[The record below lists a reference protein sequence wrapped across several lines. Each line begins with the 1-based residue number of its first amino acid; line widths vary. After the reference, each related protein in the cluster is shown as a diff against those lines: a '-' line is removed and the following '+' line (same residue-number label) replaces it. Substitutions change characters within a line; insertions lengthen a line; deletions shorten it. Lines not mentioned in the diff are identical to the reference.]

1 MHPPIQP
8 SQFKCNICQFETN
21 TSRDLQ
27 KHTSANH
34 KQTEDILLLLDS
46 HVQTVKPRTIER
58 RLRGKLF
65 TPGYTRPKEGRV
77 YCSSRDWPNVKY
89 PENSMDVKVAELLK
103 VRPYRGAVMMAP
115 CNDISN
121 LKDLEHEEQYKM
133 AEKSAHNTVAVVRK
147 ALETFPS
154 LDKFL
159 LLEYPPRADSNQLAD
174 LTEYANF
181 CLRETVDK
189 SGLGSRIGIKTLD
202 GLYNSSNYH
211 IFGPTNR
218 GPRFDGIHLRGKRGK
233 HLFTHDIIRALESS
247 GMTKDISNPNQEAEV
262 EGVTTSNRFDLLN

>member
-1 MHPPIQP
+1 MLRN
-8 SQFKCNICQFETN
+8 SICQFETN

-27 KHTSANH
+27 SHTSANH
-34 KQTEDILLLLDS
+34 TQTEDILLLLDS

-159 LLEYPPRADSNQLAD
+159 LLEYPPRADSNQLVE
-174 LTEYANF
+174 LTEHANF

-189 SGLGSRIGIKTLD
+189 SGLGSRIGIKTMGCTTPATTTYLAPPT
-202 GLYNSSNYH
+202 GALGVMVYTSEERGVSTCLPMISSVPLSPLKPPGTYQT
-211 IFGPTNR
+211 PTR
-218 GPRFDGIHLRGKRGK
+218 RPRW
-233 HLFTHDIIRALESS
+233 
-247 GMTKDISNPNQEAEV
+247 
-262 EGVTTSNRFDLLN
+262 